1 MAESSSFNGLASII
15 SKNADVIENYL
26 SSSEKI
32 PKPTLGPD
40 GPHHFPVPPDTF
52 EIQLAREKLLDAVR
66 RLQLLA
72 LGPVEALF
80 QLSSRSH
87 ELSVIHAIYALD
99 IASVVP
105 LYGEASFGEIAK
117 AVGIDEDRVT
127 RIIRLAVTSGVFQEI
142 HTGFVSHTGMSS
154 VLAAN
159 QGASDIFGMALE
171 DEIGAI
177 GHFVEALKK
186 YPEPQNR
193 LLETPFALA
202 HKTDKPYYEWVSKD
216 QRRVERFQRAM
227 RANDS
232 GGPFSSECLTHGYD
246 WNSLNAELFVDMGG
260 SMGHSTMRIAKGSN
274 IPKFIV
280 QDFTAEEVQHAT
292 SALPKEFE
300 GRIEFAEHDFFKPQ
314 SIHGADVYFFRWILH
329 NWPDPECVVIL
340 KNLIPAMKKG
350 ARVVISDMLLPE
362 PNTVPN
368 RLNREFRVMDIHMLN
383 VFGARERDVGMFK
396 DLFAA
401 ADPRFRFEG
410 AKPLPG
416 SLLSIVEAVWDP

>member
-1 MAESSSFNGLASII
+1 MAETPSFNGLASII
-15 SKNADVIENYL
+15 SENAQVIEQYL
-26 SSSEKI
+26 SSSDQI
-32 PKPTLGPD
+32 PKPTLDPN
-40 GPHHFPVPPDTF
+40 GPHHFPAPPDAF
-52 EIQLAREKLLDAVR
+52 KIQMARENLLDAVR

-99 IASVVP
+99 MASKVP
-105 LYGEASFGEIAK
+105 VDGEVSFAEIAK

-127 RIIRLAVTSGVFQEI
+127 RIIRLAVTSGVFQEARP
-142 HTGFVSHTGMSS
+142 GFVSHTGMSS
-154 VLAAN
+154 VLATN

-177 GHFVEALKK
+177 GHFVNALKK

-202 HKTDKPYYEWVSKD
+202 HNIDKPYYEWVSKD

-246 WNSLNAELFVDMGG
+246 WNALNAKLFVDMGG
-260 SMGHSTMRIAKGSN
+260 SMGHSTMRIANGSK
-274 IPKFIV
+274 IDKFIV
-280 QDFTAEEVQHAT
+280 QDFTAEEVNHAKA
-292 SALPKEFE
+292 ALPKEFE

-314 SIHGADVYFFRWILH
+314 TIHGADVYFFRWILH
-329 NWPDPECVVIL
+329 NWPDPECIVIL
-340 KNLIPAMKKG
+340 KNLVPAMKKG
-350 ARVVISDMLLPE
+350 ARVIISDLLLPE

-383 VFGARERDVGMFK
+383 VFGARERDVSMFK

-401 ADPRFRFEG
+401 ADPRFKFEG